1 MKTDF
6 VTSGPAGETPGWIG
20 RPYGGYP
27 ASAFA
32 HARPRDRQE
41 EIMSS
46 SPADRSSADTI
57 VLIHGLWMTP
67 RSWEQWIDHYTRAG
81 FRVLAPAWPG
91 MDGEVEQLR
100 RDPSPIAKLNVT
112 RIVDHY
118 DRVIRGLDRPPII
131 MGHSFGGAF
140 TQMLADRG
148 LGAAAVAIDSA
159 PVRGVLRLPFSTLRV
174 AFPVLRSPANR
185 RKAVPLTPEQFHYAF
200 TNTMS
205 REESDRIYGRY
216 HVPAAGGVLFEAALA
231 NLNPRSAMRVN
242 FTNSDRAPL
251 LFIAGGA
258 DHVAPVSQNKG
269 NAGRYRRSRAIT
281 GYHEYPGRAH
291 FTLGQPGWQEVADYA
306 LEWAVEATA
315 THQPEFQRQPAPV
328 AGQ

>member
-1 MKTDF
+1 
-6 VTSGPAGETPGWIG
+6 
-20 RPYGGYP
+20 
-27 ASAFA
+27 
-32 HARPRDRQE
+32 
-41 EIMSS
+41 MSS

-67 RSWEQWIDHYTRAG
+67 RSWEQWVDHYSRAG

-91 MDGEVEQLR
+91 MEGEVEQLR

-118 DRVIRGLDRPPII
+118 DRIIRDLDRPPII

-159 PVRGVLRLPFSTLRV
+159 AVKGVLRVPFSTLRSS
-174 AFPVLRSPANR
+174 FPILRSFANR
-185 RKAVPLTPEQFHYAF
+185 RRAVPLSPEQFHYAF

-205 REESDRIYGRY
+205 REESNRVYGRY
-216 HVPAAGGVLFEAALA
+216 HVPGAGGVLWEGALA
-231 NLNPRSAMRVN
+231 NLNPRSAIRAN
-242 FTNSDRAPL
+242 FANSDRAPL

-258 DHVAPVSQNKG
+258 DHVAPAVQNKS

-281 GYHEYPGRAH
+281 GYHEFPGRTH
-291 FTLGQPGWQEVADYA
+291 FTLGQPGWQAVADYA

-315 THQPEFQRQPAPV
+315 AHKPEFQRQSAPV

>member
-1 MKTDF
+1 MT
-6 VTSGPAGETPGWIG
+6 
-20 RPYGGYP
+20 
-27 ASAFA
+27 
-32 HARPRDRQE
+32 
-41 EIMSS
+41 S

-67 RSWEQWIDHYTRAG
+67 RSWEQWVDHYSRAG
-81 FRVLAPAWPG
+81 FRVIAPAWPG

-100 RDPSPIAKLNVT
+100 RDPSPIARLNVT

-118 DRVIRGLDRPPII
+118 DRIIRDLDRPPII

-140 TQMLADRG
+140 TQVLADRG

-159 PVRGVLRLPFSTLRV
+159 AVKGVFRLPLP
-174 AFPVLRSPANR
+174 ALRSAWPILRSLGNR
-185 RKAVPLTPEQFHYAF
+185 RRAVPLGPEQFHYAF
-200 TNTMS
+200 ANTLS
-205 REESDRIYGRY
+205 REESNRIYGRY
-216 HVPAAGGVLFEAALA
+216 HVPAAGAVLWEGALA
-231 NLNPRSAMRVN
+231 NVNPRSALRVN
-242 FTNSDRAPL
+242 FANSDRAPL

-258 DHVAPVSQNKG
+258 DHVSPPVLSKS

-281 GYHEYPGRAH
+281 GYHEFPGRAH

-315 THQPEFQRQPAPV
+315 THMPEYQRQPAPV

>member
-1 MKTDF
+1 
-6 VTSGPAGETPGWIG
+6 
-20 RPYGGYP
+20 
-27 ASAFA
+27 
-32 HARPRDRQE
+32 
-41 EIMSS
+41 MSS

-67 RSWEQWIDHYTRAG
+67 RSWEQWVEHYSRAG

-100 RDPSPIAKLNVT
+100 RNPAPIAKLNVT
-112 RIVDHY
+112 RIIDHY
-118 DRVIRGLDRPPII
+118 DRIIRDLDRPPII

-140 TQMLADRG
+140 AQVLADRG
-148 LGAAAVAIDSA
+148 LGGATVVIDSA
-159 PVRGVLRLPFSTLRV
+159 AVKGVYRLPLSTLRS
-174 AFPVLRSPANR
+174 AWPILRSLGNR
-185 RKAVPLTPEQFHYAF
+185 RKAVPLSPDQFHYAF
-200 TNTMS
+200 TNTLS
-205 REESDRIYGRY
+205 REESNRIYGRY
-216 HVPAAGGVLFEAALA
+216 HVPAAGGVLFEGAMA
-231 NLNPRSAMRVN
+231 NFNPRSALRVN
-242 FTNSDRAPL
+242 FANSDRAPL

-258 DHVAPVSQNKG
+258 DHVCPAVLNKS

-281 GYHEYPGRAH
+281 GYHGYPGRTH

-315 THQPEFQRQPAPV
+315 THKPDYQRQPAPV